1 MIGEDCVVIK
11 DVPLFN
17 SSVID
22 RAEVGDVVKVDSD
35 VVELS
40 GDFTVDG
47 MTVAKYRLK
56 KLLLRVSLNWN
67 YNDVMYL

>member
-11 DVPLFN
+11 DVALFN

-22 RAEVGDVVKVDSD
+22 RVEVGDVVKVDSA

-47 MTVAKYRLK
+47 RTVAKFRLE
-56 KLLLRVSLNWN
+56 RN
-67 YNDVMYL
+67 YYLVYH